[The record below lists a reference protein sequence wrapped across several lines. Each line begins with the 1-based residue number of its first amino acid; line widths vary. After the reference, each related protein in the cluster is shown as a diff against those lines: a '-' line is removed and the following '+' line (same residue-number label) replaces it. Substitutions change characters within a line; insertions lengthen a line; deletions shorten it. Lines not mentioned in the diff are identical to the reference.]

1 VRSIES
7 RCVAE
12 WMRVRRSGG
21 GDAMM
26 DGKKIVTGRK
36 WMSCIVLDKWW
47 HVHYVD
53 FRDIHVKLK
62 ISFPTLR

>member
-1 VRSIES
+1 
-7 RCVAE
+7 
-12 WMRVRRSGG
+12 
-21 GDAMM
+21 MM